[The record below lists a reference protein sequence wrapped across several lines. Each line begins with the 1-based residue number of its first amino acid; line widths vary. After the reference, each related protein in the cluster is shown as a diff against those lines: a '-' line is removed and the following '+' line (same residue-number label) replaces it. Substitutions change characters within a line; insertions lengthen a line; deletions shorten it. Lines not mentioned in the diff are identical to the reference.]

1 MNNALIVYHS
11 GTGNTEKVARAIQKG
26 LERAGKTVT
35 IRTIAEAKR
44 EDLYEYDLVCVGSPV
59 VHALPPAPVLDF
71 IRENDVRYR
80 EQMEVMLGSPKLIN
94 KNALVFC
101 TYAGPHCG
109 VNEALPAGKYIRQ
122 FLEHLGFEVRD
133 EWYELGEFKGWEEG
147 SVAGS
152 SGDIRGHP
160 DDDDLLL
167 IELKAARLAK
177 TL

>member
-1 MNNALIVYHS
+1 M
-11 GTGNTEKVARAIQKG
+11 
-26 LERAGKTVT
+26 
-35 IRTIAEAKR
+35 
-44 EDLYEYDLVCVGSPV
+44 
-59 VHALPPAPVLDF
+59 
-71 IRENDVRYR
+71 
-80 EQMEVMLGSPKLIN
+80 
-94 KNALVFC
+94 
-101 TYAGPHCG
+101 
-109 VNEALPAGKYIRQ
+109 
-122 FLEHLGFEVRD
+122 RD